1 MSVKIRLATVEDLGR
16 VQEIYKPYVEE
27 TVLNSEYRVPTIE
40 ELRERFDTNTKDF
53 PWVVCEI
60 DGIVVA
66 YAYASRPFRREG
78 YKWNAELS
86 VYTDSKYHGRRLAS
100 ALYECILEIL
110 TLQGYFNAYACVLS
124 GNDVSKKF
132 HERHGF
138 NVLATIP
145 HIVNKHGKWVDLVW
159 MAKSLQEELVSYPD
173 EPLTIGELDKKVL
186 EDIFLKNKGI
196 IKGI

>member
-1 MSVKIRLATVEDLGR
+1 MIAKYWQKVGL
-16 VQEIYKPYVEE
+16 
-27 TVLNSEYRVPTIE
+27 
-40 ELRERFDTNTKDF
+40 
-53 PWVVCEI
+53 
-60 DGIVVA
+60 IVVVIA
-66 YAYASRPFRREG
+66 CLFNIVIKIVSKASVRD
-78 YKWNAELS
+78 ELE
-86 VYTDSKYHGRRLAS
+86 AS

-110 TLQGYFNAYACVLS
+110 TLQGYYNAYACVLS

-132 HERHGF
+132 HARHGF

-145 HIVNKHGKWVDLVW
+145 NIVNKHGKWVDLVW